1 MTAYMPI
8 KGLTVPYMIKRFV
21 EPSLSFAIGWNYWIA
36 FGITMG
42 AEATAAALVIE
53 YWGSPVNSAVWIA
66 IVLAVCL
73 LLNMTAVSV
82 FGEAEFWFASIKILT
97 IIGLIILGII
107 LFFGGGPNHDPL
119 YFRYWS
125 HPGTFNTYLVGGETG
140 RFLGV
145 WYATI
150 RAAFSF
156 ILSPELLTMTAGEC
170 EAPRRNIPKASRRF
184 IYRLLAFYVLGT
196 LVIGVTI
203 RFDDGA
209 LLNAINQSASNAA
222 ASPYV
227 IAIQNAGIP
236 VLNHIM
242 NAVILTSAWSS
253 GNSFLYAA
261 SRMLYGMACSGDAP
275 KIFSRCAKSGVPCY
289 AVLASFCLGFLA
301 FLNVSNAGGQVFN
314 WLTSIVVGNG
324 FISWIAI
331 LITYLVRPWFVRSF
345 TILQGD

>member
-1 MTAYMPI
+1 
-8 KGLTVPYMIKRFV
+8 
-21 EPSLSFAIGWNYWIA
+21 
-36 FGITMG
+36 
-42 AEATAAALVIE
+42 
-53 YWGSPVNSAVWIA
+53 
-66 IVLAVCL
+66 
-73 LLNMTAVSV
+73 MTAVSV

-97 IIGLIILGII
+97 IIGLIILGIV

-125 HPGTFNTYLVGGETG
+125 HPGAFNTYLAGGETG
-140 RFLGV
+140 QFLGV

-156 ILSPELLTMTAGEC
+156 ILSPELLTRTAGEC
-170 EAPRRNIPKASRRF
+170 EAPRRNLPKATRRF

-203 RFDDGA
+203 RYDDGA
-209 LLNAINQSASNAA
+209 LLDAINQSASNAA

-275 KIFSRCAKSGVPCY
+275 RIFSRCARNGVPCY

-331 LITYLVRPWFVRSF
+331 LITYLVSHWFVPSF
-345 TILQGD
+345 TTFQGH